1 MVNIFD
7 NYFSGVFSQLFSLGE
22 VDMGMIPAQTQLQTA
37 LAINL
42 GTEGKAVSR
51 SEHHCL
57 LSLHLHFP
65 CHATTSHYSLFSVR
79 IIHPF
84 VYVCPLSCCYS
95 ASHPCIQV
103 YYGFGEE
110 KLMKIID
117 EVKVFWHKIK
127 CFVLV
132 SKRFRLLLLLQY
144 IYGRL
149 CRLATRKY
157 ITCHEWTVI
166 KAVL

>member
-1 MVNIFD
+1 M
-7 NYFSGVFSQLFSLGE
+7 
-22 VDMGMIPAQTQLQTA
+22 
-37 LAINL
+37 
-42 GTEGKAVSR
+42 
-51 SEHHCL
+51 
-57 LSLHLHFP
+57 
-65 CHATTSHYSLFSVR
+65 
-79 IIHPF
+79 
-84 VYVCPLSCCYS
+84 CPLSCCYS

-127 CFVLV
+127 CFVLA
-132 SKRFRLLLLLQY
+132 SKRFRLLQY

-149 CRLATRKY
+149 CRLAIRKY

>member
-1 MVNIFD
+1 
-7 NYFSGVFSQLFSLGE
+7 
-22 VDMGMIPAQTQLQTA
+22 
-37 LAINL
+37 
-42 GTEGKAVSR
+42 
-51 SEHHCL
+51 
-57 LSLHLHFP
+57 
-65 CHATTSHYSLFSVR
+65 
-79 IIHPF
+79 
-84 VYVCPLSCCYS
+84 
-95 ASHPCIQV
+95 
-103 YYGFGEE
+103 
-110 KLMKIID
+110 MKIID

-149 CRLATRKY
+149 CRLAIRKY